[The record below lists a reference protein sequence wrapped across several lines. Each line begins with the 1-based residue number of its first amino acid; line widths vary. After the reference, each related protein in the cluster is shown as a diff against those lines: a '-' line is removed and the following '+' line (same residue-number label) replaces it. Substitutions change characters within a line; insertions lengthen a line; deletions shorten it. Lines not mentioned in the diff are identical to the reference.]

1 MSVKSLFGQME
12 LFRENVTQESE
23 KNAIQSLNKKSIIS
37 IHVVI
42 RMSAYRLATW
52 LARSLR
58 VRSALRLKGRIQ
70 FDIQMNGIRRFCY
83 RFA

>member
-1 MSVKSLFGQME
+1 VSKAFLDKWNFSG
-12 LFRENVTQESE
+12 ENVTQESE